1 MNYKDRMVDTAI
13 TILAKMYNVPEEQ
26 LRKVGSRKRQIMEAR
41 RLLIFYLN
49 RFIGIKHLHM
59 KQYIKGLC
67 HATSIHHCNKMEWF
81 ILYDIESRAAYDD
94 FQEKMQ
100 LFDIRSEIIKDK
112 QQRVVR
118 LQAEIKDYIKQTEK
132 HD

>member
-1 MNYKDRMVDTAI
+1 
-13 TILAKMYNVPEEQ
+13 
-26 LRKVGSRKRQIMEAR
+26 
-41 RLLIFYLN
+41 
-49 RFIGIKHLHM
+49 M

-81 ILYDIESRAAYDD
+81 ILYDNESRAAYDD

-118 LQAEIKDYIKQTEK
+118 LQAEIKDYIKKTEK

>member
-118 LQAEIKDYIKQTEK
+118 LQAEIKDYIKKTEK